1 MIGIYGGVF
10 NPIHIGHLLLAEF
23 IREEFEL
30 DKIVFVPAG
39 NPPHKQEQE
48 LESTQHRYNMVQTA
62 IGKNPFFELSKI
74 EVSRGGVSYTSDTLE
89 ELAKNYPRKKLYFI
103 CGADSIIN
111 LPTWH
116 NIKKIFD
123 IASLIVAGRPKIPE
137 TDYKNMVRFFKD
149 QYDARIIQSE
159 VPLMEVSSTQ
169 IRERVRKGQSIRYMV
184 PDEVLDYIQLH
195 RLY

>member
-23 IREEFEL
+23 IREELEL

-39 NPPHKQEQE
+39 NPPHKQVQE
-48 LESTQHRYNMVQTA
+48 LESAQHRYNMVQIA
-62 IGKNPFFELSKI
+62 IGKNPFFDLTKMEI
-74 EVSRGGVSYTSDTLE
+74 SRGGMSYTSDTLE
-89 ELAKNYPRKKLYFI
+89 ELAQSFPGRKLYFI

-111 LPTWH
+111 LPSWH
-116 NIKKIFD
+116 NINKIFE
-123 IASLIVAGRPKIPE
+123 IASLIVAGRPKIQE
-137 TDYKNMVRFFKD
+137 ADFQNMIRFFKD
-149 QYDARIIQSE
+149 QYCARIIQSE
-159 VPLMEVSSTQ
+159 APLMEVSSTQ
-169 IRERVRKGQSIRYMV
+169 IRDRLKNGQSIRYMV